1 MVNKIWMS
9 VVKEFLLLKR
19 DLGGLIILF
28 IMPLVLVITVTLI
41 QDSTFKTI
49 SDNKI
54 PILLVDKDKGSVSK
68 TVFDN
73 LEKSNLFSV
82 VTQIDNQPITE
93 ELAKEA
99 VYKGKFQL
107 AIVIPENLSV
117 DLQTKIDQNVENI
130 ISKMGLTETDTTD
143 TTAQAEKHKVIKEKE
158 VKLYFDPAVQMS
170 FKNAVMSSIDK
181 MISQIET
188 KSIYTTFQ
196 NQLGEGTVEFDQ
208 KSFITFK
215 EIIPKINNK
224 EVRPNSVQ
232 HNVPAWTLFAI
243 FFIVIPLSINIVKE
257 KSQGTFVRLLTNP
270 VSNLVVIMGKTITYS
285 AICMIQFYMMVA
297 VAVFLFPHIGLPS
310 LNIEGHLFLM
320 SVVALFSGFAAI
332 GFGILLGTV
341 ANTQEQ
347 SAPFG
352 ATSVLI
358 LAAVGGVWVPVFA
371 MPTIMQYIAK
381 SSPMNWGLEAFYD
394 VLLRN
399 VSFLEIIPKISLLFL
414 FFIITTSIALFYD
427 KKKRTV

>member
-1 MVNKIWMS
+1 MIYKIWMS

-41 QDSTFKTI
+41 QDSTFKTV
-49 SDNKI
+49 SNTKI
-54 PILLVDKDKGSVSK
+54 QILLVDNDKGSVSK

-82 VTQIDNQPITE
+82 VTQIDNKPITE
-93 ELAKEA
+93 EVAKEA

-107 AIVIPENLSV
+107 AIIIPQNLSS

-130 ISKMGLTETDTTD
+130 VSKMGLSDS
-143 TTAQAEKHKVIKEKE
+143 TAIVKPSKIIKEKE

-196 NQLGEGTVEFDQ
+196 NQLGEENTKFEQ

-224 EVRPNSVQ
+224 EILPNSVQ

-270 VSNLVVIMGKTITYS
+270 VSNLIVIIGKTITYS

-297 VAVFLFPHIGLPS
+297 VAIFLFPHIGLPS

-320 SVVALFSGFAAI
+320 SVVALFSGFVAI

-341 ANTQEQ
+341 ASTQEQ

-352 ATSVLI
+352 ATSVII
-358 LAAVGGVWVPVFA
+358 LAAIGGVWVPVFV
-371 MPTIMQYIAK
+371 MPKIMQIIAK

-399 VSFLEIIPKISLLFL
+399 VTLLEIIPKISLLFL

>member
-1 MVNKIWMS
+1 MIYKIRIS
-9 VVKEFLLLKR
+9 IIKEFLLLKR

-41 QDSTFKTI
+41 QDSTFKTV
-49 SDNKI
+49 SDSKI
-54 PILLVDKDKGSVSK
+54 PILLVDKDSGSVSK

-73 LEKSNLFSV
+73 LEKSTLFSV
-82 VTQIDNQPITE
+82 VTKIGDKEITE
-93 ELAKEA
+93 EIARDN

-107 AIVIPENLSV
+107 AIVIPESLSA
-117 DLQTKIDQNVENI
+117 DLQGKVEQNVEKIVNNL
-130 ISKMGLTETDTTD
+130 GFTDSI
-143 TTAQAEKHKVIKEKE
+143 ANEPQRLIKEKE

-188 KSIYTTFQ
+188 QSIYSTFQ
-196 NQLGEGTVEFDQ
+196 KQLGEETIDFEQ
-208 KSFITFK
+208 KNFITFK
-215 EIIPKINNK
+215 EIIPRINNK
-224 EVRPNSVQ
+224 EILPNSVQ

-257 KSQGTFVRLLTNP
+257 KSQGTFVRLRTNP
-270 VSNLVVIMGKTITYS
+270 VSNLIVIIGKTITYLV
-285 AICMIQFYMMVA
+285 ICMIQFYMMVA
-297 VAVFLFPHIGLPS
+297 VAIFLFPHIGLPP

-332 GFGILLGTV
+332 GFGILLGTI

-352 ATSVLI
+352 ATSVII
-358 LAAVGGVWVPVFA
+358 LAAIGGVWVPVFA
-371 MPTIMQYIAK
+371 MPKIMQLIAK

-399 VSFLEIIPKISLLFL
+399 VSFLEIIPKISLLLL
-414 FFIITTSIALFYD
+414 FFILTTSIALFYD

>member
-1 MVNKIWMS
+1 MIYKIWMS
-9 VVKEFLLLKR
+9 IVKELLLLKR

-41 QDSTFKTI
+41 QDSTFKTV
-49 SDNKI
+49 SDTKI
-54 PILLVDKDKGSVSK
+54 PILLVDNDNGSVSK
-68 TVFDN
+68 TVFEN
-73 LEKSNLFSV
+73 LEKSQLFSV
-82 VTQIDNQPITE
+82 VTQIDNKPITE
-93 ELAKEA
+93 DVAREN

-107 AIVIPENLSV
+107 AIVIPKNLSV
-117 DLQTKIDQNVENI
+117 DLQAKVDQNVENI
-130 ISKMGLTETDTTD
+130 VSKMGFTDSV
-143 TTAQAEKHKVIKEKE
+143 AKPEKPKVIEQKE
-158 VKLYFDPAVQMS
+158 VKLYFDPAVQLS
-170 FKNAVMSSIDK
+170 FKNSVMSSIDK

-196 NQLGEGTVEFDQ
+196 NQLGEENTKFDQ

-224 EVRPNSVQ
+224 EVLPNSVQ

-270 VSNLVVIMGKTITYS
+270 VSNLIVIIGKTITYS
-285 AICMIQFYMMVA
+285 LICMIQFYMMVA
-297 VAVFLFPHIGLPS
+297 VAIFLFPHIGLPS
-310 LNIEGHLFLM
+310 LNIGGHLFLM

-352 ATSVLI
+352 ATSVII
-358 LAAVGGVWVPVFA
+358 LAAIGGVWVPVFV
-371 MPTIMQYIAK
+371 MPKIMQIVAK
-381 SSPMNWGLEAFYD
+381 SSPMNWALEAFYD

-399 VSFLEIIPKISLLFL
+399 VSFVEIIPKISLLFL

>member
-1 MVNKIWMS
+1 MS

-41 QDSTFKTI
+41 QDSAFKTI

-54 PILLVDKDKGSVSK
+54 PILLVDNDNGSVSK
-68 TVFDN
+68 SVFEN

-82 VTQIDNQPITE
+82 ITQIDNKPITE
-93 ELAKEA
+93 EVAKEA

-107 AIVIPENLSV
+107 AIIIPKNLSI

-130 ISKMGLTETDTTD
+130 VSKMGLTETDTS
-143 TTAQAEKHKVIKEKE
+143 AQAEKPKVIKEKE

-196 NQLGEGTVEFDQ
+196 NQLGEGNVQFEQ

-215 EIIPKINNK
+215 EIIPRINNK
-224 EVRPNSVQ
+224 DVLPNSVQ

-270 VSNLVVIMGKTITYS
+270 VSNLIVIIGKTITYS
-285 AICMIQFYMMVA
+285 IICMIQFYMMVA
-297 VAVFLFPHIGLPS
+297 VAIFLFPHIGLPP

-320 SVVALFSGFAAI
+320 SIVALFSGFAAI

-341 ANTQEQ
+341 ASTQEQ

-358 LAAVGGVWVPVFA
+358 LAAIGGVWVPVFA
-371 MPTIMQYIAK
+371 MPKIMQYIAK

>member
-1 MVNKIWMS
+1 MIYKIWMS

-54 PILLVDKDKGSVSK
+54 PILLVDNDNGAVSK
-68 TVFDN
+68 TVFEN

-82 VTQIDNQPITE
+82 VTQIDNKPITE
-93 ELAKEA
+93 EVAKEA

-107 AIVIPENLSV
+107 AIIIPQNLSI

-130 ISKMGLTETDTTD
+130 VSKMGLTETDTS
-143 TTAQAEKHKVIKEKE
+143 AQAEKPKVIKEKE

-196 NQLGEGTVEFDQ
+196 NQLGEGNVQFEQ

-215 EIIPKINNK
+215 EIIPRINNK
-224 EVRPNSVQ
+224 EVLPNSVQ

-270 VSNLVVIMGKTITYS
+270 VSNLIVIIGKTITYS
-285 AICMIQFYMMVA
+285 IICMIQFYMMVA
-297 VAVFLFPHIGLPS
+297 VAIFLFPHIGLPP

-320 SVVALFSGFAAI
+320 SIVALFSGFAAI

-341 ANTQEQ
+341 ATTQEQ

-371 MPTIMQYIAK
+371 MPKIMQYIAK

>member
-1 MVNKIWMS
+1 MIYKIWMS

-28 IMPLVLVITVTLI
+28 VMPLVLVIAVTLI
-41 QDSTFKTI
+41 QDSTFKAVTD
-49 SDNKI
+49 SKLQ
-54 PILLVDKDKGSVSK
+54 ILLVDNDKGSVSK
-68 TVFDN
+68 TVFEN
-73 LEKSNLFSV
+73 LEKSKYFTV
-82 VTQIDNQPITE
+82 VTQIDNKPITE
-93 ELAKEA
+93 EIAKEN

-107 AIVIPENLSV
+107 AIVIPENLSS
-117 DLQTKIDQNVENI
+117 DLQTKVEQNVEKIVSNL
-130 ISKMGLTETDTTD
+130 GLTDSTS
-143 TTAQAEKHKVIKEKE
+143 TAEPQRIIKEKE

-188 KSIYTTFQ
+188 KSIYSTFQ
-196 NQLGEGTVEFDQ
+196 KQLGEETIDFEQ
-208 KSFITFK
+208 KNFITFK
-215 EIIPKINNK
+215 EIIPRINNK

-257 KSQGTFVRLLTNP
+257 KSQGTFVRLKTNP
-270 VSNLVVIMGKTITYS
+270 VSNLVVIIGKTITYS
-285 AICMIQFYMMVA
+285 IICMIQFYMMVA
-297 VAVFLFPHIGLPS
+297 VAVFLFPSIGLPS
-310 LNIEGHLFLM
+310 LNIEGHFLLT

-332 GFGILLGTV
+332 GFGILLGTI
-341 ANTQEQ
+341 ASTQEQ

-352 ATSVLI
+352 ATSVII
-358 LAAVGGVWVPVFA
+358 LAAIGGVWVPVFA
-371 MPTIMQYIAK
+371 MPKIMQFIAK

-399 VSFLEIIPKISLLFL
+399 VSFVEIIPRISLLFL

-427 KKKRTV
+427 KKKRAV

>member
-1 MVNKIWMS
+1 MSYKIWMS
-9 VVKEFLLLKR
+9 FVKEFLLLKR

-41 QDSTFKTI
+41 QDSTFKTV

-54 PILLVDKDKGSVSK
+54 QILLVDKDKGSVSK

-82 VTQIDNQPITE
+82 VTQIDNQPLTE
-93 ELAKEA
+93 EVAKEY

-107 AIVIPENLSV
+107 AIIIPKNLSI
-117 DLQTKIDQNVENI
+117 DLQTKIDQNVQNI
-130 ISKMGLTETDTTD
+130 VSKMGLTETDS
-143 TTAQAEKHKVIKEKE
+143 TAQSEKPKVIKEKE

-196 NQLGEGTVEFDQ
+196 NQLGEGNVEFEQ

-270 VSNLVVIMGKTITYS
+270 SSNLIIIIGKTITYS
-285 AICMIQFYMMVA
+285 VICMIQFYMMVA

-320 SVVALFSGFAAI
+320 SIVALFSGFAAI

-381 SSPMNWGLEAFYD
+381 SSPMNWALEAFYD

-399 VSFLEIIPKISLLFL
+399 VSFVEIIPKISLLFL

>member
-54 PILLVDKDKGSVSK
+54 PILLVDKDNGSVSK

-82 VTQIDNQPITE
+82 VTQIDNKPITE
-93 ELAKEA
+93 EVAKEA

-107 AIVIPENLSV
+107 AIVIPKDLSV
-117 DLQTKIDQNVENI
+117 DLQAKIDQNVQNI
-130 ISKMGLTETDTTD
+130 ISKMVLTETDS
-143 TTAQAEKHKVIKEKE
+143 TAQTEKPEVIKEKE

-181 MISQIET
+181 MISQIES
-188 KSIYTTFQ
+188 KSIYTTFE
-196 NQLGEGTVEFDQ
+196 NQLGEGTTEFEQ

-270 VSNLVVIMGKTITYS
+270 VSNLVVIIGKTITYS

>member
-54 PILLVDKDKGSVSK
+54 PILLVDKDNGSVSK

-82 VTQIDNQPITE
+82 VTQIDNKPITE

-107 AIVIPENLSV
+107 AIVIPKDLSV
-117 DLQTKIDQNVENI
+117 DLQAKIDQNVQNI
-130 ISKMGLTETDTTD
+130 ISKMGLTETDT
-143 TTAQAEKHKVIKEKE
+143 AQAEKPKVIKEKE

-181 MISQIET
+181 MISQIES
-188 KSIYTTFQ
+188 KSIYTTFE
-196 NQLGEGTVEFDQ
+196 NQLGEGTTEFEQ

-270 VSNLVVIMGKTITYS
+270 VSNLVVIIGKTITYS

-399 VSFLEIIPKISLLFL
+399 VSFLEIIPRISLLFL

>member
-1 MVNKIWMS
+1 MIYKIWMS
-9 VVKEFLLLKR
+9 IVKEFLLLKR

-41 QDSTFKTI
+41 QDSTFKKV
-49 SDNKI
+49 SDSKI
-54 PILLVDKDKGSVSK
+54 PILLVDNDKGSVSK

-73 LEKSNLFSV
+73 LEKSDLFSV
-82 VTQIDNQPITE
+82 VTKLDDKTITE
-93 ELAKEA
+93 DVAREN

-107 AIVIPENLSV
+107 AIVIPENLSS
-117 DLQTKIDQNVENI
+117 DLQAKVDQNVEKI
-130 ISKMGLTETDTTD
+130 VSSLGMTDS
-143 TTAQAEKHKVIKEKE
+143 TAASEPQRIIKEKE

-196 NQLGEGTVEFDQ
+196 NQLGEGNAQFEQ
-208 KSFITFK
+208 KSFISFK

-257 KSQGTFVRLLTNP
+257 KSQGTFVRLRTNP
-270 VSNLVVIMGKTITYS
+270 VSNLVVIIGKTITYS
-285 AICMIQFYMMVA
+285 IICMIQFYMMVA
-297 VAVFLFPHIGLPS
+297 VAVFLFPSIGLPS
-310 LNIEGHLFLM
+310 LNIEGHLALM

-341 ANTQEQ
+341 ASTQEQ

-352 ATSVLI
+352 ATSVII
-358 LAAVGGVWVPVFA
+358 LAAIGGVWVPVFA
-371 MPTIMQYIAK
+371 MPKIMQIIAK
-381 SSPMNWGLEAFYD
+381 SSPMNWGLDAFYD

-414 FFIITTSIALFYD
+414 FFILTTSIALFYD

>member
-54 PILLVDKDKGSVSK
+54 PILLVDKDNGSVSK

-82 VTQIDNQPITE
+82 VTQIDNKPITE
-93 ELAKEA
+93 EVAKEA

-107 AIVIPENLSV
+107 AIVIPKDLSV
-117 DLQTKIDQNVENI
+117 DLQAKIDQNVQNI
-130 ISKMGLTETDTTD
+130 ISKMGLTETDS
-143 TTAQAEKHKVIKEKE
+143 TAQTEKPKVIKEKE

-181 MISQIET
+181 MISQIES
-188 KSIYTTFQ
+188 KSIYTTFE
-196 NQLGEGTVEFDQ
+196 NQLGEGTTEFEQ

-270 VSNLVVIMGKTITYS
+270 VSNLVVIIGKTITYS

-358 LAAVGGVWVPVFA
+358 LAAIGGVWVPVFA

>member
-1 MVNKIWMS
+1 MS

-28 IMPLVLVITVTLI
+28 IMPLVLVIAVTLI
-41 QDSTFKTI
+41 QDSTFKAVTD
-49 SDNKI
+49 SKLQ
-54 PILLVDKDKGSVSK
+54 ILLVDKDHGSVSK
-68 TVFDN
+68 TVFEN
-73 LEKSNLFSV
+73 LEKSKYFTV
-82 VTQIDNQPITE
+82 VTQLDNKPITE
-93 ELAKEA
+93 EIAKEN

-107 AIVIPENLSV
+107 AIVIPENLSS
-117 DLQTKIDQNVENI
+117 DLQEKVNQNVEKIVSNL
-130 ISKMGLTETDTTD
+130 GLTDS
-143 TTAQAEKHKVIKEKE
+143 TTAAEPQRVIKEKE

-188 KSIYTTFQ
+188 KSIYSTFQ
-196 NQLGEGTVEFDQ
+196 KQLGEETIDFEQ
-208 KSFITFK
+208 KNFITFK
-215 EIIPKINNK
+215 EIIPRINNK

-257 KSQGTFVRLLTNP
+257 KSQGTFVRLRTNP
-270 VSNLVVIMGKTITYS
+270 VSNLVVVIGKTITYS
-285 AICMIQFYMMVA
+285 IICMIQFYMMVA
-297 VAVFLFPHIGLPS
+297 VAVFLFPSIELPS
-310 LNIEGHLFLM
+310 LNIEGHFALT

-341 ANTQEQ
+341 ASTQEQ

-352 ATSVLI
+352 ATSVII
-358 LAAVGGVWVPVFA
+358 LAAIGGVWVPVFA
-371 MPTIMQYIAK
+371 MPKIMQYIAK

-399 VSFLEIIPKISLLFL
+399 VSFVEIIPRISLLFL

-427 KKKRTV
+427 KKKRAV

>member
-1 MVNKIWMS
+1 MSYKIWMS
-9 VVKEFLLLKR
+9 VVKEFLLLRR

-28 IMPLVLVITVTLI
+28 VMPLVLVITVTLI
-41 QDSTFKTI
+41 QDSTFKTV
-49 SDNKI
+49 SDSKI
-54 PILLVDKDKGSVSK
+54 EILLIDNDKGDVSK
-68 TVFDN
+68 TVFEN
-73 LEKSNLFSV
+73 LEKSSLFTV

-93 ELAKEA
+93 EIAKEA
-99 VYKGKFQL
+99 VYRGKYKL
-107 AIVIPENLSV
+107 AIVIPSKLSV
-117 DLQTKIDQNVENI
+117 DLQAKIDQNVDNI
-130 ISKMGLTETDTTD
+130 LSNMGLTDSIAKPATP
-143 TTAQAEKHKVIKEKE
+143 KIIKEKE
-158 VKLYFDPAVQMS
+158 VKLYFDPAVQLS

-181 MISQIET
+181 MISQIES
-188 KSIYTTFQ
+188 KSIYKTFQ
-196 NQLGEGTVEFDQ
+196 NQLGEGNADFEQ
-208 KSFITFK
+208 KSFISFK
-215 EIIPKINNK
+215 EIIPTINNK

-257 KSQGTFVRLLTNP
+257 KTQGTFVRLRTNP
-270 VSNLVVIMGKTITYS
+270 SSNLIVIIGKTITYS

-320 SVVALFSGFAAI
+320 SIVALFSGFAAI

-341 ANTQEQ
+341 ASTQEQ

-352 ATSVLI
+352 ATSVII
-358 LAAVGGVWVPVFA
+358 LAAIGGVWVPVFA
-371 MPTIMQYIAK
+371 MPKIMQIVAK
-381 SSPMNWGLEAFYD
+381 SSPMNWALEAFYD

-399 VSFLEIIPKISLLFL
+399 ISFLEIIPKISLLFL

>member
-1 MVNKIWMS
+1 MVYKIWMS

-54 PILLVDKDKGSVSK
+54 PILLVDNDNGSVSK

-82 VTQIDNQPITE
+82 VTQIDNKKITE
-93 ELAKEA
+93 EVAKEA

-107 AIVIPENLSV
+107 AIIIPKNLSV
-117 DLQTKIDQNVENI
+117 DLQTKIDQNVQNI
-130 ISKMGLTETDTTD
+130 VSKMGLTETDSTVQT
-143 TTAQAEKHKVIKEKE
+143 EKPKVIKEKE

-215 EIIPKINNK
+215 EIIPRINNK
-224 EVRPNSVQ
+224 EVHPNSVQ

-270 VSNLVVIMGKTITYS
+270 VSNLVVIIGKTITYS

>member
-1 MVNKIWMS
+1 MIYKIWMS

-41 QDSTFKTI
+41 QDSTFKAV
-49 SDNKI
+49 SDTKI
-54 PILLVDKDKGSVSK
+54 QILLVDNDKGAVSK

-82 VTQIDNQPITE
+82 VTQIDNKPITE
-93 ELAKEA
+93 EMAKEA

-107 AIVIPENLSV
+107 AIVIPQHLSV
-117 DLQTKIDQNVENI
+117 DLQTKIDQNVAKI
-130 ISKMGLTETDTTD
+130 VSSMGLTDS
-143 TTAQAEKHKVIKEKE
+143 TATVESSRIIKEKE

-196 NQLGEGTVEFDQ
+196 NQLGEGTASFEQ

-224 EVRPNSVQ
+224 EIRPNSVQ

-257 KSQGTFVRLLTNP
+257 KSQGTFVRLMTNP
-270 VSNLVVIMGKTITYS
+270 VSNLVVITGKTITYS

-297 VAVFLFPHIGLPS
+297 VAIFLFPHIGLPP

-341 ANTQEQ
+341 ASTQEQ

-352 ATSVLI
+352 ATSVII
-358 LAAVGGVWVPVFA
+358 LAAIGGVWVPVFA
-371 MPTIMQYIAK
+371 MPKIMQIIAK

-399 VSFLEIIPKISLLFL
+399 VTLLEIIPKISLLFL